1 MSLDDRI
8 KKSISKEN
16 TFAKEHDDVVDR
28 VIKPASISGLLDI
41 FITVGFAK
49 PGTEVVNDS
58 FTAAI
63 NNNKVRLSYNKL
75 NKMFTFTFNPT
86 LGKDGKAYEFD
97 CFKFE
102 SLSFT
107 TELVLLKELLNYYEP
122 VTRIKIN

>member
-1 MSLDDRI
+1 MSLEDRI

-28 VIKPASISGLLDI
+28 VIKPASISGLHDTFVTL
-41 FITVGFAK
+41 GLAE
-49 PGTEVVNDS
+49 PGSEVKNDS
-58 FTAAI
+58 FYANI
-63 NNNKVRLSYNKL
+63 NGNKVKLSYNDL
-75 NKMFTFTFNPT
+75 SKMFVLTFNPT
-86 LGKDGKAYEFD
+86 PVKDGKAYEFD